1 MAERKRRIRKGS
13 RRPGAASKGNGAKP
27 PVVPAA
33 GSRESKT
40 TKVVKPAAIDGEPA
54 MEEDAMDAASL
65 AAVVEAAE
73 HSATNAKSIAA
84 EAESAI
90 EQASLE
96 AASAAAEFAQESAES
111 MALDAARTQAEE
123 TGAGPQEI
131 PVEDLTNG
139 MINALGNGLG
149 HAIDASKIAASGA
162 ATLAGTGRRMI
173 AMGAKGGVSVAER
186 LVTRIGNKKNA

>member
-1 MAERKRRIRKGS
+1 MVERKRWERKGS

-27 PVVPAA
+27 PVFSAT
-33 GSRESKT
+33 GSRETKT
-40 TKVVKPAAIDGEPA
+40 TKVVTPSAIDGEPA

-84 EAESAI
+84 EAASAI
-90 EQASLE
+90 EQASVE

-111 MALDAARTQAEE
+111 MVLDAASTRAQE
-123 TGAGPQEI
+123 TGAGPLEI

-149 HAIDASKIAASGA
+149 HAIDASKIAAASA
-162 ATLAGTGRRMI
+162 ATLAETGRRMI
-173 AMGAKGGVSVAER
+173 AMGAKGGMSVAER
-186 LVTRIGNKKNA
+186 LVTGFGNKKNA